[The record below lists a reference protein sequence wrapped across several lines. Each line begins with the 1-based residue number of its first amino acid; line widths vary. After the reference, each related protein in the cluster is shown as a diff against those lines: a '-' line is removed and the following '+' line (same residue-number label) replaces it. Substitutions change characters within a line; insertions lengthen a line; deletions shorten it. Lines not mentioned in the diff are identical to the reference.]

1 MAAVD
6 NKMAVVWLDPTT
18 NEAGGTIFL
27 SGDEIHSMTTVSGLE
42 RHLTSRLNLPRRS
55 KSSLTMYG
63 QRLKA
68 GGVSSYLPLLRTN
81 IPRFVLWT
89 RTLPL
94 LIVPPSGKSAVVWV
108 SPARDVAQ
116 LKLEVEAMLGI
127 QPSYQ
132 RLVFNGRELRSKM
145 SIASTGIQAYSAVRL
160 KMRLRGGGGGFS
172 KPKQSYGLPT
182 WETTTWSS
190 ICYGLNIEGKCTNE
204 ECDAHGKQVVVQHNF
219 EAFNLST
226 HKVVCP
232 LCLSPFTPIT
242 CGFYQCKWRF
252 EGVRYGSGMHMSS
265 QWTEASN
272 RKYHLFDAS
281 KGKTVQWLSLVVS
294 VRPLDAKECPV
305 CFEPLADRADGLE
318 SLPCE
323 HCPRFCNLQ
332 MIAQQWAI
340 ICKLQNQS
348 QTTCPSCSAPCP
360 TCRPPANH

>member
-1 MAAVD
+1 
-6 NKMAVVWLDPTT
+6 MAVVWFDPTT

-27 SGDEIHSMTTVSGLE
+27 SGGEIHSMTTVSGLE

-63 QRLKA
+63 QRLTA

-132 RLVFNGRELRSKM
+132 RLVFIGRELRSKM

-172 KPKQSYGLPT
+172 KPKQSYGFADLGNNDLVKQFGLRS
-182 WETTTWSS
+182 TTSGVADWRLV
-190 ICYGLNIEGKCTNE
+190 CYGLNIEGKAPMKNAMLT
-204 ECDAHGKQVVVQHNF
+204 ASRSLPSITLKH
-219 EAFNLST
+219 ST
-226 HKVVCP
+226 SRP
-232 LCLSPFTPIT
+232 TRL
-242 CGFYQCKWRF
+242 
-252 EGVRYGSGMHMSS
+252 
-265 QWTEASN
+265 
-272 RKYHLFDAS
+272 
-281 KGKTVQWLSLVVS
+281 S
-294 VRPLDAKECPV
+294 VRFACP
-305 CFEPLADRADGLE
+305 R
-318 SLPCE
+318 SLPSLAA
-323 HCPRFCNLQ
+323 F
-332 MIAQQWAI
+332 
-340 ICKLQNQS
+340 
-348 QTTCPSCSAPCP
+348 TSANGALKACGMALGC
-360 TCRPPANH
+360 T

>member
-1 MAAVD
+1 
-6 NKMAVVWLDPTT
+6 MAVVWFDPTT

-27 SGDEIHSMTTVSGLE
+27 SGGEIHSMTTVSGLE

-63 QRLKA
+63 QRLTA

-132 RLVFNGRELRSKM
+132 RLVFIGRELRSKM

-172 KPKQSYGLPT
+172 KPKQSYGFADLGNNDLVKQFGLRS
-182 WETTTWSS
+182 TTQS
-190 ICYGLNIEGKCTNE
+190 TNE
-204 ECDAHGKQVVVQHNF
+204 ECDAHGKQVVAQHNF

-323 HCPRFCNLQ
+323 HSAHAKC
-332 MIAQQWAI
+332 MQQWAI

>member
-1 MAAVD
+1 
-6 NKMAVVWLDPTT
+6 MAVVWLDPTT

-27 SGDEIHSMTTVSGLE
+27 SGDEIHSITTVSGLE

-108 SPARDVAQ
+108 SPARDVAH
-116 LKLEVEAMLGI
+116 LKLQVEAMLGI
-127 QPSYQ
+127 QPSHQ
-132 RLVFNGRELRSKM
+132 RLVFNGRELRSKK

-160 KMRLRGGGGGFS
+160 KMRLRGGGGGLS
-172 KPKQSYGLPT
+172 KPKQS
-182 WETTTWSS
+182 
-190 ICYGLNIEGKCTNE
+190 
-204 ECDAHGKQVVVQHNF
+204 
-219 EAFNLST
+219 
-226 HKVVCP
+226 
-232 LCLSPFTPIT
+232 
-242 CGFYQCKWRF
+242 KWRF

-265 QWTEASN
+265 QWTQVSN
-272 RKYHLFDAS
+272 GKYHVFDAS

-305 CFEPLADRADGLE
+305 CFEPLADHANGLE

-323 HCPRFCNLQ
+323 HSAHAKCLQ
-332 MIAQQWAI
+332 
-340 ICKLQNQS
+340 
-348 QTTCPSCSAPCP
+348 
-360 TCRPPANH
+360 